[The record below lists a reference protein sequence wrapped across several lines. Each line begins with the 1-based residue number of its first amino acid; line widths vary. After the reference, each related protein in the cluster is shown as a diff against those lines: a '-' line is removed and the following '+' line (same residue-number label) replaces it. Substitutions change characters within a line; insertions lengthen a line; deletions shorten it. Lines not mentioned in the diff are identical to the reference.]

1 KMHWCIFSFVLVKI
15 FRTSLSLFSAG
26 RCDDWGVDSSKE
38 VRAYQGEPARLKC
51 PLFLEYVRYN
61 YSTAHAI
68 GLTLMWYRTRQNQDI
83 EEPINFRLP
92 DNRITKEKD
101 VLWFRPISFNDTG
114 NYTCMLMNATY
125 SSKVAFPVRTIEKDL
140 NSCNSNLM
148 KTYKEELYLEHTQE
162 IACPDTEGFYPMNAQ
177 SSITWY
183 SNCSSDMGPTERK
196 LNENKLLFLIM
207 REIYEGNYTC
217 ILTYTENN
225 KTFNLT
231 RTINVQV
238 VASYRS
244 AKPPS
249 ILNPNNQQIFT
260 FMPGEEAVLSCR
272 VFFSYLRNSRDEV
285 WWTID
290 GVNVSDITD
299 PRIKTNM
306 SVEPRKLGE
315 KIIRKALL
323 IKGITNQELKYNYT
337 CFANNPNG
345 TRWSQAAVKRK
356 ALAPKYTV
364 ELACGLGMTVFIVV
378 VSIIIYHVYW
388 LEMVLLYRA
397 YFGADET
404 VGDGKEYDIY
414 VSYARNAEEEEFVLL
429 TLRNVLENDF
439 GYKVC
444 IFDRDSL
451 PGGNIAEAVFSFI
464 RKSRRM
470 IMVMSPDYLNEK
482 SLSILEF
489 KLGVT
494 CQHAMNT
501 KLVVVEYKPPECSYP
516 EIAQLRESALFVKWR
531 GERSKRPSSKFWK
544 ALRLALPLRSL
555 VAGAGMHESY
565 SSHSDVSMEH
575 SAVRKKMSKWR
586 CDVVG
591 PKSTNNAKTGAY
603 CKNAKKRVRS
613 GRHSCVRYC
622 DGDVVREHNR
632 GTVVPSWETHLC
644 KPKPCGRK
652 MNWTPAS
659 TRMDHHL
666 SDNPCLHYRYYTD
679 LSNNND
685 FYVL

>member
-1 KMHWCIFSFVLVKI
+1 
-15 FRTSLSLFSAG
+15 
-26 RCDDWGVDSSKE
+26 
-38 VRAYQGEPARLKC
+38 
-51 PLFLEYVRYN
+51 
-61 YSTAHAI
+61 
-68 GLTLMWYRTRQNQDI
+68 MWYRTRQNQDI

-356 ALAPKYTV
+356 APKYTV

-451 PGGNIAEAVFSFI
+451 PGGIITDETLRFI
-464 RKSRRM
+464 EKSRRLIVVLSPNYLLKGTQALLELKVGIDSM
-470 IMVMSPDYLNEK
+470 ASTGNIKVILLQFKPVKNTNMVKELKRAKAVLTVIKWRAEK
-482 SLSILEF
+482 SKDLQ
-489 KLGVT
+489 
-494 CQHAMNT
+494 C
-501 KLVVVEYKPPECSYP
+501 
-516 EIAQLRESALFVKWR
+516 R
-531 GERSKRPSSKFWK
+531 FWK
-544 ALRLALPLRSL
+544 QLQVALPVKKKLKTSHFSQN
-555 VAGAGMHESY
+555 GTSY
-565 SSHSDVSMEH
+565 
-575 SAVRKKMSKWR
+575 KQ
-586 CDVVG
+586 
-591 PKSTNNAKTGAY
+591 
-603 CKNAKKRVRS
+603 
-613 GRHSCVRYC
+613 
-622 DGDVVREHNR
+622 
-632 GTVVPSWETHLC
+632 L
-644 KPKPCGRK
+644 
-652 MNWTPAS
+652 
-659 TRMDHHL
+659 
-666 SDNPCLHYRYYTD
+666 
-679 LSNNND
+679 ND
-685 FYVL
+685 QAEVYS